1 MNFPFLGAGNFPYS
15 SLGVN
20 DLFSAISPPSPGDEH
35 RAGQG
40 VPLAER
46 LRPCTL
52 AEVIGQGHLTD
63 EGMPLSIAFETGKP
77 HSMILWGP
85 PGVGKTTIA
94 RLMAHAFEADFIAL
108 SAVLS
113 GVKEIREAIERAQV
127 NRDNLNRRTILFVD
141 EVHRFNKS
149 QQDAFLPHVE
159 SGLVTFIGATTEN
172 PSFELNN
179 ALLSRASVYV
189 LKPLDDAALSAI
201 FERALAA
208 AMPLAVSASASL
220 STASWRAGE
229 GQVLIDN
236 DAKQRMID
244 MADGDGRRLI
254 NLVEQLAIAAD
265 SSATTN
271 IDTAFVEAVLARAA
285 RRFDKSGDNFY
296 DQISAL
302 HKSVRGSDPD
312 ASLYWFC
319 RMLDGGADPRYLARR
334 MIRMATEDIGLADPR
349 ALDISLGAADVYE
362 RLGSPEGELALAE
375 AVIYLAIAAKSNAV
389 YQAYNEVRAFIAQ
402 DESRPV
408 PMRLR
413 NAPTKLMKN
422 LGMGKDYRYA
432 HDEKEGYVAG
442 ENYLPD
448 GMKRPGWYRPTE
460 RGLEAKIREKLA
472 HLRELDGKS
481 GS

>member
-1 MNFPFLGAGNFPYS
+1 MAS
-15 SLGVN
+15 STLAEEWASRN
-20 DLFSAISPPSPGDEH
+20 
-35 RAGQG
+35 

-46 LRPCTL
+46 LRPRTL
-52 AEVIGQGHLTD
+52 AEVIGQDHLTGA
-63 EGMPLSIAFETGKP
+63 GMPLAIAFASGKP

-94 RLMAHAFEADFIAL
+94 RLMAHAFESDFIAL

-113 GVKEIREAIERAQV
+113 GVKEIREAIERARV
-127 NRDNLNRRTILFVD
+127 NRDNLNRATILFVD

-189 LKPLDDAALSAI
+189 LNPLDDAALALI
-201 FERALAA
+201 FERAVAA
-208 AMPLAVSASASL
+208 SSPFRGLTDP
-220 STASWRAGE
+220 STGSGRTARKEIA
-229 GQVLIDN
+229 IDAE
-236 DAKQRMID
+236 AKTRMIN

-265 SSATTN
+265 SSGAKS
-271 IDTAFVEAVLARAA
+271 IDTKFVETVLARAA
-285 RRFDKSGDNFY
+285 RRFDKGGDNFY

-349 ALDISLGAADVYE
+349 ALDITLSAADVYE

-389 YQAYNEVRAFIAQ
+389 YNAYNAARAFIAQ

-408 PMRLR
+408 PMHIR
-413 NAPTKLMKN
+413 NAPTRLMKN

-432 HDEKEGYVAG
+432 HNEEEGYAAG
-442 ENYLPD
+442 ESYLPD
-448 GMKRPGWYRPTE
+448 GMKRPDWYQPTD

-481 GS
+481 KT